1 MGAGIGVGTGVGA
14 GVEAGALP
22 VLPEPIFGV
31 SPQPDN
37 SNAAPARARPAVQV
51 TRRTEMNEEGVV
63 ILVD

>member
-1 MGAGIGVGTGVGA
+1 MGAGTGA
-14 GVEAGALP
+14 GAEVDAGALP

-37 SNAAPARARPAVQV
+37 SNAALARAKPAVRV